1 MSLFPILSL
10 LLLRL
15 LFTSSE
21 SYPSCLKSPSK
32 CGNNITI
39 KYPFI
44 LYNPETHDSHG
55 GQSPSVSSYCGYPGL
70 SISCEDN
77 NTTAIL
83 HLKSDNYTVLSI
95 DYNTSTLTLAD
106 TDILNTDD
114 SCPRVN
120 RNVSFDPYDWIN
132 LTNLDTNLIFFYNC
146 SNQFRPTYGSQLQP
160 CLGENSYVI
169 QAIEPSEYYHLSDFC
184 QEMVVAPIL
193 NDSDNPYN
201 WSNGL
206 GAPLK
211 KGFQLHW
218 DNGSGNC
225 SKCEANRGQCGY
237 NLTSDSH
244 FVEACFCEGGKC
256 SNQTGTAT
264 ATGKKKQDTRLIIA
278 VAVSVAIALFLV
290 LCITLLYLR
299 KKRNQKTHSSKFLMQ
314 SRSTAPPT
322 DGFYKYSKDD
332 DLEMDVDTNHM
343 FEYKE
348 LEEATNGF
356 RDEIGDGGFG
366 TVYKGKLHDG
376 RIVAI
381 KRLYEHNYRRMEQ
394 FLNEVQI
401 LSHLRHPNLVALY
414 GSTSR
419 HSRELLLVY
428 EYISNGTLADH
439 LHGPLAEKRAL
450 TWPIR
455 LSAAIEAAHALT
467 YLHTVE
473 PQIIHRDVKTN
484 NILLDAEFH
493 VKVADF
499 GLSRLFPIDVTHV
512 STAPQGTPGYLD
524 PEYHQCYQLTDKSDV
539 YSFGVVLVELI
550 SSKPAVDVT
559 RRRNEINLASMAVSK
574 IQKCELDQL
583 VDPWLGFGDD
593 EVTRKMITM
602 VAELA
607 FRCLQHD
614 GDMRPPIR
622 EVLEVLVGIQKE
634 GKKLEKT
641 NGEVEMEAGTEDD
654 KGLLNNVIGMPLSP
668 DSVATKWISR
678 KTTPNTSE

>member
-244 FVEACFCEGGKC
+244 FVEACWCEGGKC
-256 SNQTGTAT
+256 SGRGTDTLTGEKKARFKREIIGASIGVCCLLAFCTFSFLFFRRYDRKVWLTGTGERNKTLKIEASLE
-264 ATGKKKQDTRLIIA
+264 D
-278 VAVSVAIALFLV
+278 
-290 LCITLLYLR
+290 CITIVPKRYNFYEIR
-299 KKRNQKTHSSKFLMQ
+299 KMT
-314 SRSTAPPT
+314 RSFSENL
-322 DGFYKYSKDD
+322 GQ
-332 DLEMDVDTNHM
+332 
-343 FEYKE
+343 
-348 LEEATNGF
+348 
-356 RDEIGDGGFG
+356 GGYG
-366 TVYKGKLHDG
+366 TVYKGKL
-376 RIVAI
+376 I
-381 KRLYEHNYRRMEQ
+381 
-394 FLNEVQI
+394 
-401 LSHLRHPNLVALY
+401 
-414 GSTSR
+414 
-419 HSRELLLVY
+419 
-428 EYISNGTLADH
+428 NGTLIAVKVFKDRESNGEEFINEVASIARTSH
-439 LHGPLAEKRAL
+439 VNIVRLLGFSIRGSKRAL
-450 TWPIR
+450 IYEFMPNGSLDKYLRESQKSTLSHIECER
-455 LSAAIEAAHALT
+455 LFEITVGIARGLE
-467 YLHTVE
+467 YLHRGCNTRIVHFDIK
-473 PQIIHRDVKTN
+473 PH
-484 NILLDAEFH
+484 NILLDQDYH
-493 VKVADF
+493 PKISDF
-499 GLSRLFPIDVTHV
+499 GLAKFCRPKESIISMTGMRGTIGYIAPEVFSRNF
-512 STAPQGTPGYLD
+512 GTISSKY
-524 PEYHQCYQLTDKSDV
+524 DV
-539 YSFGVVLVELI
+539 YSFGMMVFEMLGEKQNKPSEIQGCSETYFPDNIYNYLEENTI
-550 SSKPAVDVT
+550 SSVYGLSNVNEEIVT
-559 RRRNEINLASMAVSK
+559 KLVIVGLWC
-574 IQKCELDQL
+574 IQLFPDSR
-583 VDPWLGFGDD
+583 P
-593 EVTRKMITM
+593 TM
-602 VAELA
+602 S
-607 FRCLQHD
+607 R
-614 GDMRPPIR
+614 
-622 EVLEVLVGIQKE
+622 VLEMLEGNIEDLSIPQKLSLPLPPELV
-634 GKKLEKT
+634 
-641 NGEVEMEAGTEDD
+641 V
-654 KGLLNNVIGMPLSP
+654 
-668 DSVATKWISR
+668 DSSS
-678 KTTPNTSE
+678 TT